1 MAENKVTEI
10 EEEQNILDTKK
21 LKRREKKIEAIS
33 FKNLKSSIA
42 LKPLSN
48 PKKKPT
54 TKILKQSI
62 PNNNKKKRVK
72 INEDVTIIDVECW
85 KEYNLEQTADEN
97 SEDFTEDTTN
107 VEEVKEIKIKKKD
120 KNRRINNKNDISCTC
135 LII

>member
-10 EEEQNILDTKK
+10 EEDQNILDTKK
-21 LKRREKKIEAIS
+21 IKRREKKIEAIS

-42 LKPLSN
+42 LKPPSN

-135 LII
+135 FII

>member
-10 EEEQNILDTKK
+10 EEEQNILDTKNI
-21 LKRREKKIEAIS
+21 KRREKKIETIS

>member
-10 EEEQNILDTKK
+10 EEDQNILDTKK
-21 LKRREKKIEAIS
+21 IKRREKKIEAIS
-33 FKNLKSSIA
+33 FKNLKSTIA

>member
-21 LKRREKKIEAIS
+21 IKRREKKIEAIS

-107 VEEVKEIKIKKKD
+107 VEEIKEIKKKKKD

>member
-10 EEEQNILDTKK
+10 EEDQNILDTEKI
-21 LKRREKKIEAIS
+21 KRREKKIEAIS

>member
-10 EEEQNILDTKK
+10 EEEQNIIDTKK

>member
-21 LKRREKKIEAIS
+21 IKRREKSIEAIS

>member
-10 EEEQNILDTKK
+10 EEGQNILDTKK
-21 LKRREKKIEAIS
+21 IKRREKKIEAIS

>member
-10 EEEQNILDTKK
+10 EEDQNILDTKK
-21 LKRREKKIEAIS
+21 IKRREKKIEAIS

>member
-10 EEEQNILDTKK
+10 EEDQNILDTKK
-21 LKRREKKIEAIS
+21 IKRREKKFEAIS

>member
-1 MAENKVTEI
+1 M
-10 EEEQNILDTKK
+10 
-21 LKRREKKIEAIS
+21 
-33 FKNLKSSIA
+33 
-42 LKPLSN
+42 
-48 PKKKPT
+48 
-54 TKILKQSI
+54 
-62 PNNNKKKRVK
+62 
-72 INEDVTIIDVECW
+72 TIIDVECW

>member
-10 EEEQNILDTKK
+10 EEDQNILDTKK
-21 LKRREKKIEAIS
+21 IKRREKKIEAIS

-48 PKKKPT
+48 PKKKPS

>member
-21 LKRREKKIEAIS
+21 IKRREKKIEAIS

-48 PKKKPT
+48 SKKKPT

>member
-10 EEEQNILDTKK
+10 EEDQNILDTKNI
-21 LKRREKKIEAIS
+21 KRREKKIEAIS

-120 KNRRINNKNDISCTC
+120 KNRTINNKNDISCTC

>member
-21 LKRREKKIEAIS
+21 IKRRETKIEAIS

>member
-10 EEEQNILDTKK
+10 EEDQNILDTKNI
-21 LKRREKKIEAIS
+21 KRREKKIEAIS

>member
-10 EEEQNILDTKK
+10 EEDQNILDTKK
-21 LKRREKKIEAIS
+21 IKRREKKIEAIS

-42 LKPLSN
+42 FKPLSN

>member
-21 LKRREKKIEAIS
+21 IKRREKKIEAIS

-42 LKPLSN
+42 LKPLTN

>member
-10 EEEQNILDTKK
+10 EEDQNILDTKK
-21 LKRREKKIEAIS
+21 IKRREKKIEAIS

-72 INEDVTIIDVECW
+72 INEDITIIDVECW

>member
-10 EEEQNILDTKK
+10 EEDQNILDTKK
-21 LKRREKKIEAIS
+21 IKRREKKIEAIS

-107 VEEVKEIKIKKKD
+107 VDEVKEIKIKKKD

>member
-21 LKRREKKIEAIS
+21 IKRREKKIEAIS
-33 FKNLKSSIA
+33 FKNLKSSIS

>member
-21 LKRREKKIEAIS
+21 IKRREKKIEAIS

>member
-10 EEEQNILDTKK
+10 EEEQNILDTKII
-21 LKRREKKIEAIS
+21 KRREKKIEAIS

>member
-1 MAENKVTEI
+1 MTENKVTEI
-10 EEEQNILDTKK
+10 EEDQNILDTKK
-21 LKRREKKIEAIS
+21 IKRREKKIEAIS

>member
-1 MAENKVTEI
+1 MAENKVIEI

-21 LKRREKKIEAIS
+21 IKRREKKIEAIS

>member
-21 LKRREKKIEAIS
+21 IKRREKKIEAIS

-107 VEEVKEIKIKKKD
+107 DEEVKEIKIKKKD

>member
-10 EEEQNILDTKK
+10 EEEQNILDTKNI
-21 LKRREKKIEAIS
+21 KRREKKIEAIS

>member
-10 EEEQNILDTKK
+10 EEDQNILDTKNI
-21 LKRREKKIEAIS
+21 KRREKKIEVIS